1 MAPARAR
8 RGRAVLAL
16 RGSGEQVCN
25 GVEFDFC
32 PVIFFYEIE
41 VSLSAAVAASHGSLG
56 KHATLSTLETPA
68 GHSEV
73 TVHKGVRAPSPTMGA

>member
-1 MAPARAR
+1 VQCSLF
-8 RGRAVLAL
+8 AV
-16 RGSGEQVCN
+16 RGSKFATVSSL
-25 GVEFDFC
+25 
-32 PVIFFYEIE
+32 IFVPYFFFEIE

>member
-1 MAPARAR
+1 M
-8 RGRAVLAL
+8 LAL

-41 VSLSAAVAASHGSLG
+41 VSLMAAVAASHGSLG